1 MRQGIHKAV
10 ILLLMLLLFV
20 AGCGITDS
28 NQPSGMNPEPPVI
41 ETKPGSGSNGTT
53 EQGEKPAPDKKPVGE
68 PVKPGEPED
77 PAAAQLEKLSVEQ
90 KIGQLVIVGMEG
102 TTVDDMSIRML
113 EKYHVGGFIFFRDN
127 IQSTAQA
134 VKLFNDLKKANESNP
149 LPLWL
154 SLDEEG
160 GRVTRLPDELVKI
173 PASGVIGKSK
183 NPKLAEEVGRQI
195 GRRLSGYGL
204 NMDFA
209 PVLDVN
215 SNPRN
220 PVIGDRAFG
229 STADQVSRMG
239 LAAMKGIAG
248 AGVVPVVKHF
258 PGHGDTA
265 MDSHLGLPVIK
276 HDKTRLNQVELAPF
290 RDAIE
295 AGADVVM
302 VGHLL
307 MEKID
312 PDTPAS
318 FSKPV
323 ITGLLR
329 EELGFEGV
337 VITDDMTMGA
347 VAQSEKGIGEAAIQ
361 SVLAGTN
368 IVLVGHDY
376 GLEEEVLKSLSEAV
390 RSGRIPAKL
399 LDERVLPILRLKQ
412 KYHLEDNPAHQPD
425 IEALN
430 KESREIL
437 KKFK

>member
-1 MRQGIHKAV
+1 MKQGIHKAV
-10 ILLLMLLLFV
+10 IMLLMLLV
-20 AGCGITDS
+20 IAGCGVTDS
-28 NQPSGMNPEPPVI
+28 NQPSGMNPEPPVK
-41 ETKPGSGSNGTT
+41 ETNPVPGNGAPPEQGQKPAGEPAKPG
-53 EQGEKPAPDKKPVGE
+53 K
-68 PVKPGEPED
+68 PED
-77 PAAAQLEKLSVEQ
+77 PAAAQLAKLTVEQ

-102 TTVDDMSIRML
+102 TAMDDMSRKML
-113 EKYHVGGFIFFRDN
+113 EKYHVGGFIFFKDN

-134 VKLFNDLKKANESNP
+134 VKLFNDLKKVNENNP

-183 NPKLAEEVGRQI
+183 DPKLAEKVGRQI

-229 STADQVSRMG
+229 STADQVSTMG

-248 AGVVPVVKHF
+248 TGVVPVVKHF

-265 MDSHLGLPVIK
+265 IDSHLGLPVIK
-276 HDKTRLNQVELAPF
+276 HDRNRLDKVELAPF
-290 RDAIE
+290 RQAIQ
-295 AGADVVM
+295 AGAEVVM

-307 MEKID
+307 MEQID

-318 FSKPV
+318 YSKPV

-376 GLEEEVLKSLSEAV
+376 RLEEEVLKSLTEAV
-390 RSGRIPAKL
+390 QSGRIPEST
-399 LDERVLPILRLKQ
+399 LDERVLAVLRLKQ
-412 KYHLEDNPAHQPD
+412 KYDVEDNPVGQPD

-437 KKFK
+437 KNFK

>member
-1 MRQGIHKAV
+1 MKQGIHKAV
-10 ILLLMLLLFV
+10 TMLLMSILLVV
-20 AGCGITDS
+20 AGCGVSDS
-28 NQPSGMNPEPPVI
+28 NPPSGTNPDQPVK
-41 ETKPGSGSNGTT
+41 ETKPGAGSGAPS
-53 EQGEKPAPDKKPVGE
+53 EQGQKPSGE
-68 PVKPGEPED
+68 PAAPED
-77 PAAAQLEKLSVEQ
+77 PAAARLAKLTVEQ
-90 KIGQLVIVGMEG
+90 KIGQLVIVGLEG
-102 TTVDDMSIRML
+102 TAVDDMSRKML
-113 EKYHVGGFIFFRDN
+113 EKYHVGGFIFFKDN
-127 IQSTAQA
+127 IRNTKQA
-134 VKLFNDLKKANESNP
+134 VKLFNELKKGNRSNP

-160 GRVTRLPDELVKI
+160 GRVSRLPEELVKI
-173 PASGVIGKSK
+173 PASGVIGKSN
-183 NPKLAEEVGRQI
+183 NPKLAEEVGLQI
-195 GRRLSGYGL
+195 GRRLNGYGL

-229 STADQVSRMG
+229 STADRVSKMG
-239 LAAMKGIAG
+239 LAAMKGIAES
-248 AGVVPVVKHF
+248 GVVPVVKHF

-276 HDKTRLNQVELAPF
+276 HDRSRLDKVELAPF
-290 RDAIE
+290 TEAIK

-307 MEKID
+307 METID

-318 FSKPV
+318 LSKPV

-329 EELGFEGV
+329 KELGFDGV

-347 VAQSEKGIGEAAIQ
+347 VVQGEKGIGEAAVL

-376 GLEEEVLKSLSEAV
+376 RLEEEVLQALTESV
-390 RSGRIPAKL
+390 RSGRISEEM
-399 LDERVLPILRLKQ
+399 LDERVLPVLRLKQ
-412 KYHLEDNPAHQPD
+412 KYKISDNPAGEPD
-425 IEALN
+425 IQRMNQET
-430 KESREIL
+430 REIL
-437 KKFK
+437 KKLK

>member
-1 MRQGIHKAV
+1 MKQGIHKAV
-10 ILLLMLLLFV
+10 IMLLMLLV
-20 AGCGITDS
+20 IAGCGVTDS
-28 NQPSGMNPEPPVI
+28 NQPSGMNPEPPVK
-41 ETKPGSGSNGTT
+41 ETNPGPGNGAPP
-53 EQGEKPAPDKKPVGE
+53 EQGQKPAGEPAKPDK
-68 PVKPGEPED
+68 PED
-77 PAAAQLEKLSVEQ
+77 PAAAQLAKLTVEQ

-102 TTVDDMSIRML
+102 TAMDDMSKKML
-113 EKYHVGGFIFFRDN
+113 EKYHVGGFIFFKDN

-134 VKLFNDLKKANESNP
+134 VKLFNDLKKANENNP

-183 NPKLAEEVGRQI
+183 DPKLAEKVGRQI

-229 STADQVSRMG
+229 STADQVSTMG

-248 AGVVPVVKHF
+248 TGVVPVVKHF

-265 MDSHLGLPVIK
+265 IDSHLGLPVIK
-276 HDKTRLNQVELAPF
+276 HDRNRLDKVELAPF
-290 RDAIE
+290 RQAIQ
-295 AGADVVM
+295 AGAEVVM

-307 MEKID
+307 MEQID

-318 FSKPV
+318 YSKPV

-337 VITDDMTMGA
+337 VITDDLTMGA

-376 GLEEEVLKSLSEAV
+376 RLEEEVLKSLTEAV
-390 RSGRIPAKL
+390 QSGRIPEST
-399 LDERVLPILRLKQ
+399 LDERVLAVLRLKQ
-412 KYHLEDNPAHQPD
+412 KYDVEDNPVGQPD

-437 KKFK
+437 KNFK